1 MYCVLYIR
9 HKNQSSK
16 NKTINIYSEMFLYNI
31 FKTPPQKRNP
41 IKRIGD
47 TDHRVKS
54 SCKNLKR

>member
-31 FKTPPQKRNP
+31 FKIPPPKNP
-41 IKRIGD
+41 NKTNRR
-47 TDHRVKS
+47 HRPQSKEQ
-54 SCKNLKR
+54 LQEEP